1 MRQIVT
7 RRVKLKA
14 GAVAVAVLDAKPTME
29 ELEAPEQSVVLARR
43 DLVFLQA
50 LFAALDRGYK
60 VADYKRMQRA
70 VITSLDSLTQM
81 DRLNSG

>member
-7 RRVKLKA
+7 RVVKTKA

-29 ELEAPEQSVVLARR
+29 ELEAPEQSVILARR

-50 LFAALDRGYK
+50 LFAALDRGQQ
-60 VADYKRMQRA
+60 VNYKRMQRA
-70 VITSLDSLTQM
+70 VKNSLDSLTQM
-81 DRLNSG
+81 DRLKRG